1 MHFKKLCIASLKQ
14 VKLKMLSSI
23 SMSNWQT
30 SLRSAELL
38 KVVILQFGQV
48 MVVFAED
55 SISSNVQFQTRH
67 DKLLLIL
74 TRMHFA
80 FTTLSSKVGED
91 KLILSMSAISSII
104 VASLVLRYL
113 LLSKMRTVRFWK

>member
-30 SLRSAELL
+30 SLRFVELL
-38 KVVILQFGQV
+38 KDVILQFGQV
-48 MVVFAED
+48 MVVSAED
-55 SISSNVQFQTRH
+55 SISSNVQLQTRH
-67 DKLLLIL
+67 DRLLLIL
-74 TRMHFA
+74 TPMHFA

-113 LLSKMRTVRFWK
+113 LSSKMRTVRFWK

>member
-30 SLRSAELL
+30 SLRFVELL

-48 MVVFAED
+48 MVVSAED
-55 SISSNVQFQTRH
+55 SISSNVKLQTRH
-67 DKLLLIL
+67 DRLFFIS
-74 TRMHFA
+74 TPMHFA
-80 FTTLSSKVGED
+80 FRTLSSKVGED
-91 KLILSMSAISSII
+91 KLISSMSAISSII
-104 VASLVLRYL
+104 VASFVLRYL
-113 LLSKMRTVRFWK
+113 LSSKMRTVRFWK